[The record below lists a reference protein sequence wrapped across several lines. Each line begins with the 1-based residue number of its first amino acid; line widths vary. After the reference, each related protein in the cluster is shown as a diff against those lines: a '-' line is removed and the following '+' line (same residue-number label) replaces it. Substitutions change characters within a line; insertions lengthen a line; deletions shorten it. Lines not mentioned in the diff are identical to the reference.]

1 MPTTYPEARLTL
13 REIMHARSV
22 AVIGASDDISKWGG
36 RALAILCQHDVPTQ
50 IYPVNP
56 KADQV
61 MGLKAYRSIADCPG
75 PVDIAMILVPS
86 GAIADTVQ
94 ACALA
99 GVGCAIVITAGFA
112 ESSEAGRA
120 LELQMVEQARQS
132 GMRII
137 GPNCIGIL
145 NAQTNMLA
153 STAVA
158 LTSIERAPA
167 GHIGFAS
174 QSGALMGSMLAR
186 GADVGAG
193 FSSLISLG
201 NQCDIDITECFEYL
215 IDDPL
220 THVVCLYVEALRDP
234 AKFRRL
240 LALARQHGKP
250 VVVCKSG
257 RSQAGERA
265 VQSHTASMAGAY
277 AAFEAIC
284 KSEGAYLFHNVSDM
298 LDGAMLIERGAT
310 LPGNGV
316 AVFSGSGGAGALLVD
331 ALDQAGFE
339 TPTLAPETL
348 QKLQTVLPPS
358 NLQIPIDFGTLLP
371 LREPHPYGEDPWEVA
386 LALAMRDPGVH
397 AGLVMLTSQP
407 TMDKVAS
414 AAQRVGARIDK
425 PLLYIHIAGSI
436 GDPARRVMRETGY
449 GFVESQND
457 AMAVLN
463 GLRQR
468 ERMPA
473 RGTDS
478 AESDAVPE
486 MSFSGLPEGYLTE
499 PQARTLLESGGIPM
513 SPWHLALTIDDAQSA
528 FETFGVPCVVKA
540 VSSTLVHKSDAGAVK
555 LNLRSTEQVREAC
568 KAIEQSVQAAGHVVE
583 GFLVSPMMSADAEL
597 ILGIQRDPSFG
608 PMVLLGAGGT
618 LVELL
623 HDVQMMPADLSRDQA
638 LAMVKQLRCLPLLT
652 GWRGAKPADLDVLA
666 DIVVSAGRLALADP
680 ALQELDINPLMLVSG
695 QFIGVDARAV
705 RRSP

>member
-1 MPTTYPEARLTL
+1 MSATYPEARLTL
-13 REIMHARSV
+13 REVMHARSV
-22 AVIGASDDISKWGG
+22 AVIGASDDVSKWGG

-61 MGLKAYRSIADCPG
+61 MGLKAYRSIADCPK

-86 GAIADTVQ
+86 GVIAQTVQ
-94 ACALA
+94 ACAEA

-112 ESSEAGRA
+112 ESSEEGRA
-120 LELQMVEQARQS
+120 LEQQMVEQARQS

-145 NAQTNMLA
+145 NAQNNMLA

-186 GADVGAG
+186 GVDVGAG

-220 THVVCLYVEALRDP
+220 THVVCLYVEALKDAVR
-234 AKFRRL
+234 FRHL
-240 LALARQHGKP
+240 LARARQQGKP

-284 KSEGAYLFHNVSDM
+284 QSEGAYLFHNVSDM
-298 LDGAMLIERGAT
+298 LDAAMLIERGAI
-310 LPGNGV
+310 LAGSGI

-339 TPTLAPETL
+339 TPTLTQDTL
-348 QKLQTVLPPS
+348 KKLETVLPPS
-358 NLQIPIDFGTLLP
+358 NLQCPIDFGTLLP
-371 LREPHPYGEDPWEVA
+371 LRELHPDGEDPWEVA
-386 LALAMRDPGVH
+386 LALTMQDPNVS

-414 AAQRVGARIDK
+414 AAQRVGVRIDK

-457 AMAVLN
+457 AVAVLH
-463 GLRQR
+463 GLMQR
-468 ERMPA
+468 A
-473 RGTDS
+473 RIPVRPIVSDDS
-478 AESDAVPE
+478 DSVASMTWHTV
-486 MSFSGLPEGYLTE
+486 PEGYLTE
-499 PQARTLLESGGIPM
+499 PQARSLLESVGIPM
-513 SPWHLALTIDDAQSA
+513 SPWQLAPTPQAAEVA
-528 FETFGVPCVVKA
+528 FEEFGVPCVVKA
-540 VSSTLVHKSDAGAVK
+540 VSATLVHKSDAGAVK
-555 LNLRSTEQVREAC
+555 LNLRSAQQVRDAC
-568 KAIEQSVQAAGHVVE
+568 QAIEQSVQEAGHIVE
-583 GFLVSPMMSADAEL
+583 GFLVTPMMSADAEL
-597 ILGIQRDPSFG
+597 ILGVQRDPDFG

-623 HDVQMMPADLSRDQA
+623 HDVQMMPANLSKDQA
-638 LAMVKQLRCLPLLT
+638 LAMIKQLRCLPLLM
-652 GWRGAKPADLDVLA
+652 GWRGAKPADLDALA
-666 DIVVSAGRLALADP
+666 DIVVSIGRLALADIG
-680 ALQELDINPLMLVSG
+680 LQELDINPLMLVNG
-695 QFIGVDARAV
+695 RFVGVDARAV
-705 RRSP
+705 RRLP